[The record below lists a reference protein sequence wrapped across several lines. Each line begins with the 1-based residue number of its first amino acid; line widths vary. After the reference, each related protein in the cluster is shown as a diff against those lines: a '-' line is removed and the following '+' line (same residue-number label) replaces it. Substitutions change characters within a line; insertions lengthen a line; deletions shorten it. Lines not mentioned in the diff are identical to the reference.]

1 VRPAAGNCGAG
12 GSYTDSSGHFE
23 AFVVSQANCTWH
35 TAVEVPGTAALNRGG
50 NAQIISVSCG
60 SAGNCGAGGSY
71 VDSFHHR
78 QAFVDNET

>member
-1 VRPAAGNCGAG
+1 VPALGRPSKRVRERAP
-12 GSYTDSSGHFE
+12 SG
-23 AFVVSQANCTWH
+23 TWH

-50 NAQIISVSCG
+50 DAQIISVSCG

-71 VDSFHHR
+71 VNSFHHR